1 MLPVRR
7 LAAIL
12 AADVVGYS
20 RLMGTDE
27 EGTHERL
34 KAHLRELVEPKIGEH
49 RGRIVKNTG
58 DGFLAEFS
66 SVVDAV
72 RCATEIQRGMAEREP
87 EVPEERRIRFR
98 IGINLGDVIAEGEDI
113 FGDGVNI
120 AARLEVLAEPGG
132 ICISRVVRDQVRD
145 RLNHTFEDLGEQ
157 TVKNIARP
165 VRVFALRPETIAV
178 TPMSDVVPIREVPIS
193 PRRRRSIVPPIAATV
208 AAVLSIAVIAW
219 WVWIAP
225 RTTTAPAVSAAT
237 ATTSIAAPLA
247 APRLSIVV
255 LPFTNL
261 SNDPDQQYFAD
272 GITEDLT
279 TDLSHIPDMI
289 VIAGSTAFTFK
300 NKPVD
305 AKQIGRELGV
315 RYLLEGSIQRSGN
328 QIRVNA
334 QLIEAETAAHLWAE
348 RFDRNMDDL
357 LVLQNEIT
365 NRIANALGVELISQE
380 AARPIQRPDALDYI
394 LRGRAEFSKPP
405 SRDNYEQA
413 IRLFEHA
420 LALDPQSVEAKS
432 WLAVVLSVRVLDG
445 MTGSRSAD
453 VARANELVTQ
463 VLAASPRNP
472 LIHVVRGTVL
482 RAQNRFEE
490 ATTEYETA
498 LATDS
503 NLVSALHGLALCKL
517 LTGSIDGVIPLEE
530 RAIRLSPRASDIGWL
545 YFQIG
550 TVHLL
555 QSRTHEAIAWFE
567 KARSAL
573 PGVPSF
579 HSRLAAAYALDG
591 DTERAAAELAEA
603 RKLGGQGS
611 YSSIAHLRAV
621 GYWGVPKISEL
632 FEATYLAGLRKAGMP
647 EE

>member
-1 MLPVRR
+1 
-7 LAAIL
+7 
-12 AADVVGYS
+12 
-20 RLMGTDE
+20 
-27 EGTHERL
+27 
-34 KAHLRELVEPKIGEH
+34 
-49 RGRIVKNTG
+49 
-58 DGFLAEFS
+58 
-66 SVVDAV
+66 
-72 RCATEIQRGMAEREP
+72 
-87 EVPEERRIRFR
+87 VPEGRRIRFR

-208 AAVLSIAVIAW
+208 ATVLSIAVIAW

-482 RAQNRFEE
+482 RAQNGCEE

>member
-1 MLPVRR
+1 M
-7 LAAIL
+7 
-12 AADVVGYS
+12 
-20 RLMGTDE
+20 
-27 EGTHERL
+27 
-34 KAHLRELVEPKIGEH
+34 
-49 RGRIVKNTG
+49 
-58 DGFLAEFS
+58 
-66 SVVDAV
+66 
-72 RCATEIQRGMAEREP
+72 
-87 EVPEERRIRFR
+87 
-98 IGINLGDVIAEGEDI
+98 
-113 FGDGVNI
+113 
-120 AARLEVLAEPGG
+120 
-132 ICISRVVRDQVRD
+132 
-145 RLNHTFEDLGEQ
+145 
-157 TVKNIARP
+157 
-165 VRVFALRPETIAV
+165 
-178 TPMSDVVPIREVPIS
+178 
-193 PRRRRSIVPPIAATV
+193 
-208 AAVLSIAVIAW
+208 
-219 WVWIAP
+219 
-225 RTTTAPAVSAAT
+225 APAVSSAT
-237 ATTSIAAPLA
+237 ATTSIGAPLA

-255 LPFTNL
+255 LPFANL

-328 QIRVNA
+328 QVRVNA

-365 NRIANALGVELISQE
+365 NRIANALGVELINQE
-380 AARPIQRPDALDYI
+380 AARPIERPDALDYI
-394 LRGRAEFSKPP
+394 LQGRAAFSKPP

-432 WLAVVLSVRVLDG
+432 WLAVVRSVRVLDG
-445 MTGSRSAD
+445 MTESRSAD
-453 VARANELVTQ
+453 VARANELVTE

-482 RAQNRFEE
+482 RAQNRWEE
-490 ATTEYETA
+490 AATEYETA

-503 NLVSALHGLALCKL
+503 NLVTALHGLALCKL

-555 QSRTHEAIAWFE
+555 QSRTDEAIAWFE

-603 RKLGGQGS
+603 RRLGGQGS
-611 YSSIAHLRAV
+611 YSSIAHLRTV
-621 GYWGVPKISEL
+621 GYWGVPKIRAL
-632 FEATYLAGLRKAGMP
+632 FEATYFAGLRNAGMP
-647 EE
+647 EG